1 MYTEVNQAECD
12 GSVCED
18 VRILRFHA
26 VVQKTGMSRS
36 DIYGRIRRKEFPMPV
51 QLGPRSVGF
60 VETEVN
66 RWLNSLIASSRTEV
80 AQ

>member
-1 MYTEVNQAECD
+1 MYTGINQAVSE
-12 GSVCED
+12 GGVCED
-18 VRILRFHA
+18 VRILRFKA
-26 VVQKTGMSRS
+26 VVQKTGMSKS

-66 RWLNSLIASSRTEV
+66 RWLSTLIANSRVEV
-80 AQ
+80 TQ